1 MDNKLVEWQDLV
13 AQIAHVSLVDG
24 TDTFRWNLTK
34 SGVYTVRSLYLH
46 LIVDNQLLDISSSG
60 N

>member
-46 LIVDNQLLDISSSG
+46 LIG
-60 N
+60 R